1 MKYQNLGFT
10 LIELVVTVAM
20 AAIVLT
26 VGVPSFKEM
35 TRNNRMTT
43 AANLLVG
50 AANLARSEAIKRG
63 ISATLCKRNS
73 AGNDCDSSAT
83 WNDGWIVFADQDGD
97 GNFEDDGDATLCE
110 PGEDCLLR
118 RSPPLASSLSL
129 TLPRDR
135 ITFSAA
141 GYARELKDDT
151 TFTLCDDRTGN
162 VGKNI
167 VLTKT
172 GRIHIN
178 TGVSC
183 P

>member
-43 AANLLVG
+43 ATNLLVG

-97 GNFEDDGDATLCE
+97 GNFEDDGDTTLCE

-118 RSPPLASSLSL
+118 LSPPLASSLSL
-129 TLPRDR
+129 TFPRNR

-141 GYARELKDDT
+141 GYARGFNG

-162 VGKNI
+162 VGKSI
-167 VLTKT
+167 ILSPT
-172 GRIHIN
+172 GRIRID